1 MAEVKKK
8 SGMFSAIRTRDD
20 ADKVAKDCGNAFFVV
35 AAIQGGI
42 GVFIAPSLLFDA
54 AVYAICGY
62 FIRFRKS
69 RSAAV
74 IASLLSGIGLVVTV
88 MNKMGQNVGGGNNIF
103 LAAIVVI
110 AGARAVEATFKLN
123 GRYKSA
129 SNPVENT

>member
-1 MAEVKKK
+1 MAEVEKK

-20 ADKVAKDCGNAFFVV
+20 AEKVAKDCGNGFFVV

-42 GVFIAPSLLFDA
+42 GLFVAPSLLFDA

-62 FIRFRKS
+62 FIRFKKS

-74 IASLLSGIGLVVTV
+74 IASILSGIGLVVTV
-88 MNKMGQNVGGGNNIF
+88 LNKMGQNIGGGNNIF
-103 LAAIVVI
+103 LAVIVVI

-123 GRYKSA
+123 GRYKNS
-129 SNPVENT
+129 SNAADKN